1 MSTVCRRKYSLLLD
15 IKDANCLLDCNGP
28 STKIVKFMT
37 LGFRYQVGTRL
48 IMYALCIEN
57 AIKKIFLL
65 LDIKQTNCMTIMSN
79 VKFIISGFRAQV
91 GTYLHDHVENAI

>member
-1 MSTVCRRKYSLLLD
+1 
-15 IKDANCLLDCNGP
+15 
-28 STKIVKFMT
+28 MT

-57 AIKKIFLL
+57 AIKKNLFTTRHQADKLYDYNEQL
-65 LDIKQTNCMTIMSN
+65 